1 MLDLEHTHIAK
12 LTDEDLRKLVGKLC
26 EVEARAVGQPMAT
39 VTYGGDQ
46 RAADG
51 GVDVRVRFPS
61 KTSLSGSGITH
72 AETVF
77 QAKQYKTGFGPKR
90 IEKEIKGN
98 TLLLE
103 ELITVEGSYV
113 IVSGGENPSDKVLE
127 ERVEAMR
134 AAVDGLRNHDKLHL
148 DFYGGDRL
156 AQWVNRHPGVALWVR
171 QQIEQPLSGWK
182 PFGDW
187 SAYPLNADA
196 EYLPDDEGRIIDG
209 TDPQKGPM
217 PIVAGI
223 DRMRAALVLPGKAVR
238 LVGLSGMGKTR
249 LAQALFD
256 DRIGTGALDPRQ
268 AVYTDIGD
276 EPTPTPRDMLTRL
289 AHDGKTAV
297 VIVDNC
303 PPQLHSQLVKELRG
317 ISAAKLSLLT
327 IEYDVSDDER
337 QRKETQAFSLEPA
350 SNSVIERII
359 VRHNLHISRPSAGR
373 IVEVAGG
380 NARLALALAEG
391 VNERD
396 NVARLSDRE
405 LFDRLFWQRNAVD
418 DGLLRAAEAAVL
430 VYSFDS
436 ETLNGETAELPLLA
450 ELVEQTPTIFF
461 RHIAKLQR
469 RKLAQQRGRW
479 RAVMPQ
485 ALALHLARRAL
496 ENIPVAMLRQMMEEK
511 APARLRK
518 SFSRRLGYL
527 HDSKQAQQIAAAWLA
542 PDGLLGNV
550 AAMETWDEAWAM
562 FENVAPIRPDLTL
575 AAIQHAADTTG
586 EEAVF
591 IAGHKGDKIR
601 ALLAKLAYDP
611 ALFDQAVWLLARAR
625 IVQPKDDSP
634 HSDEKRFCGLF
645 KSFGSGTHAPQAQR
659 MAMIDRLLKATEA
672 KFHPLGVAALGGML
686 DRRRQAFFSHDFAFG
701 ARKRNFGMRPANEKE
716 ACEWFQ
722 TALNRAV
729 ALANGDGPH
738 RSGVRRMLATSLQGL
753 WGIQD
758 FRQNVADAARA
769 VAADEYWPEGW
780 AAVAHMEGFQNKNAS
795 DEDRDFLRAL
805 EHDLRPVCLKEKIAQ
820 RLRLQSWEIDAL
832 NTEMIEKNALE
843 TRALGRALAVE
854 LALLVELAPAL
865 ATSGSNNAQVVGQGL
880 ADGAADLQALW
891 DQLTA
896 AMAGVEREKRQFG
909 VLGGFLN
916 AGQARDS
923 VWTASALDAAVDN
936 DVLGEMFPYLQG
948 ATGID
953 DAAVERLHRAL
964 VGARP
969 SIPQFSRLAYGGALK
984 DASAQNLS
992 GLLRA
997 VAAKPGGQ
1005 DVCVFILAMQFHGM
1019 ASAPDPVRETALAAY
1034 GRELLSEY
1042 RLPEKI
1048 DYSRI
1053 HYLEE
1058 IIKKSFADPE
1068 AESAAR
1074 SLTISLRDGC
1084 KDYQRQEETENLI
1097 YALMKVQP
1105 ATVLDVLEDKGE
1117 ELLRSE
1123 WSHHP
1128 PPLLRAAQEQILSWA
1143 DVKPEQR
1150 YPWLAEIVG
1159 LYPEDGEE
1167 NELSLSLAL
1176 LDRAPDKARLME
1188 IYSYRWD
1195 VHSWSGSKA
1204 AILEVRRG
1212 LLEPLLDYA
1221 DPAVRIW
1228 AEELRG
1234 RIAAAAEQ
1242 ERERELKR
1250 DRIDERFE

>member
-12 LTDEDLRKLVGKLC
+12 LSDEDLRKLVGKLC
-26 EVEARAVGQPMAT
+26 EVEARAVGQPLST

-46 RAADG
+46 RAKDG
-51 GVDVRVRFPS
+51 GVDVCVGPPERWIPRVRTEFQVKQENKSFTAS
-61 KTSLSGSGITH
+61 KITDEMKPKGVLRPLFAELATESG
-72 AETVF
+72 A
-77 QAKQYKTGFGPKR
+77 
-90 IEKEIKGN
+90 
-98 TLLLE
+98 
-103 ELITVEGSYV
+103 YV
-113 IVSGGENPSDKVLE
+113 IVSGGDNPSDKALK
-127 ERVEAMR
+127 ERVAAMR
-134 AAVDGLRNHDKLHL
+134 EAVADLPDNDKLHL
-148 DFYGGDRL
+148 DFYGGDRI
-156 AQWVNRHPGVALWVR
+156 AQWVNRNPGVALWVR
-171 QQIEQPLSGWK
+171 QQIKQPLSGWK

-187 SAYPLNADA
+187 SAYPLTTDA

-209 TDPQKGPM
+209 TVVNAAPM
-217 PIVAGI
+217 TVVDGI

-256 DRIGTGALDPRQ
+256 GRIGTGALDSKQ
-268 AVYTDIGD
+268 AVYTDVGD

-391 VNERD
+391 VNKRD
-396 NVARLSDRE
+396 SVARLSDRE

-418 DGLLRAAEAAVL
+418 DGLLRAAEAAAL

-450 ELVEQTPTIFF
+450 ELVEQAPTIFF

-496 ENIPVAMLRQMMEEK
+496 GNIPVALLRQVIEEK
-511 APARLRK
+511 TPRRLLK

-527 HDSKQAQQIAAAWLA
+527 HDSPQAQQIVAAWLA
-542 PDGLLGNV
+542 PGGLLSDV

-562 FENVAPIRPDLTL
+562 FENIAPVCPILTL
-575 AAIQHAADTTG
+575 AAIQRAADTAG
-586 EEAVF
+586 DEAVF

-625 IVQPKDDSP
+625 IVQPKDDKP
-634 HSDEKRFCGLF
+634 YSDEKRFCGLF

-659 MAMIDRLLKATEA
+659 LVMIDQFLHATEA
-672 KFHPLGVAALGGML
+672 KFHPLGIAALGRML

-701 ARKRNFGMRPANEKE
+701 AHERNFGLRPANEKE

-738 RSGVRRMLATSLQGL
+738 RSGVRRMLATSIQGL

-795 DEDRDFLRAL
+795 DEDHDFLRAL

-832 NTEMIEKNALE
+832 NTEMIEENALE

-854 LALLVELAPAL
+854 PALLVELAPAL

-896 AMAGVEREKRQFG
+896 AMAGVERQKRQFG

-916 AGQARDS
+916 AGQARDPA
-923 VWTASALDAAVDN
+923 WTTSALDAAVYD
-936 DVLGEMFPYLQG
+936 DVLGEMFPYFQI
-948 ATGID
+948 TVGID
-953 DAAVERLHRAL
+953 DAGVERLHRAL
-964 VGARP
+964 VGERP
-969 SIPQFSRLAYGGALK
+969 STWQFSRLAHPGSLNE
-984 DASAQNLS
+984 ASPQNLS

-997 VAAKPGGQ
+997 VAGRPGGQ
-1005 DVCVFILAMQFHGM
+1005 DVVVEILSMQFHGS
-1019 ASAPDPVRETALAAY
+1019 ASAPDPGREAALVAY

-1042 RLPEKI
+1042 RFSDNVN
-1048 DYSRI
+1048 DYRTY
-1053 HYLEE
+1053 HLQET
-1058 IIKKSFADPE
+1058 IKKCLIDRE
-1068 AESAAR
+1068 AENAAR
-1074 SLTISLRDGC
+1074 SLIVNLRDGC
-1084 KDYQRQEETENLI
+1084 TDYKRREEIENI
-1097 YALMKVQP
+1097 ICELMKVQP
-1105 ATVLDVLEDKGE
+1105 AAVLDVLEERGGD
-1117 ELLRSE
+1117 LLCSR

-1128 PPLLRAAQEQILSWA
+1128 PPLLHAAQEQILSWA

-1159 LYPEDGEE
+1159 LYPEDGED

-1188 IYSYRWD
+1188 IYSDRWD

-1242 ERERELKR
+1242 EREWELKR
-1250 DRIDERFE
+1250 DRADERFE